1 MGEKDHSDKQLAG
14 DGGLSYVSR
23 ASIDAVRA
31 ATSDPV
37 ARAELL
43 ADVCRLNT
51 LYMIMQAG
59 SGHIGSSFSSTDLI
73 TWLWTEALVDP
84 NGGGPGSDVYFSSK
98 GHDAP
103 ALYSLLIAL
112 GKLDFDLLHR
122 LRRLGGLPGHP
133 DVETPF
139 IATNTGS
146 LGMGI
151 SKAYGMAR
159 ARRFTGRAG
168 RIVVMT
174 GDGELQEGQIW
185 ESLQP
190 AANERL
196 SEIIAIVDHNK
207 LQSDSAVAA
216 VSDLGPLEDKF
227 RAFGW
232 EVRRADGHDFR
243 AIRDV
248 FDHFATV
255 ADRPKVLIADTIKGK
270 GVSFMEGL
278 ACGDQTYHF
287 HAGAPSLKDYLA
299 AVGEITARVDD
310 RLSALG
316 ARPLALASAPQPIRV
331 APEQPERLV
340 LAYGDE
346 LLQMARTRAD
356 IVVLDGDLLSDCGI
370 EAFKSELPDRFI
382 ECGIAEQ
389 HMVSAAGGMAL
400 NGILPVV
407 HSFACFLSTRA
418 NEHIYNNA
426 TEGRKIIYTAT
437 LAGLVPGGP
446 GHSHQSVRDISAI
459 GSVPRLVAI
468 EPCSEREA
476 RLAIRW
482 AVEENGA
489 STYLR
494 FVNVPLDLPYTLPDS
509 YSLRVGRGVT
519 LRAGEDVALVGYG
532 PLLMSQAW
540 RAADLLAAEGV
551 SAAVIDLPWLNRIDD
566 TWVADTLARFP
577 AIVTLDNHY
586 LTLGQG
592 VMVAAALARAGVRAD
607 VRSIGLTD
615 VPACGNNAEVLA
627 HHGLDAD
634 SIARVVRSL
643 SVRPRV
649 SELNVAQP
657 FRAAGGRGQA

>member
-1 MGEKDHSDKQLAG
+1 MGEKDHSDRQLAG
-14 DGGLSYVSR
+14 DRGLSYVGLRAIEAARR
-23 ASIDAVRA
+23 ASADPVERA
-31 ATSDPV
+31 A
-37 ARAELL
+37 LL

-73 TWLWTEALVDP
+73 TWLWTEELADA
-84 NGGGPGSDVYFSSK
+84 NSGAPGADVYFSSK

-103 ALYSLLIAL
+103 ALYALLIAL
-112 GKLDFDLLHR
+112 GKLEFDLIHK
-122 LRRLGGLPGHP
+122 LRRFGGLPGHP
-133 DVETPF
+133 DIETTPF

-159 ARRFTGRAG
+159 ARRFTGRGG
-168 RIVVMT
+168 RIVLMT

-196 SEIIAIVDHNK
+196 SEIIAVVDHNK
-207 LQSDSAVAA
+207 LQSDAAVAA

-232 EVRRADGHDFR
+232 EVRRADGHDFA
-243 AIRDV
+243 AIRDA
-248 FDHFATV
+248 FAHFATV
-255 ADRPKVLIADTIKGK
+255 SDRPKVLIADTIKGK

-287 HAGAPSLKDYLA
+287 HAGAPSLENYLA
-299 AVGEITARVDD
+299 AVGELTARIDE
-310 RLSALG
+310 RLSRAGKPSLV
-316 ARPLALASAPQPIRV
+316 LESAPLPVRI
-331 APEQPERLV
+331 APVKPERLV

-346 LLQMARTRAD
+346 LLQMARTRPE
-356 IVVLDGDLLSDCGI
+356 IVVMDGDLLSDCGI
-370 EAFKSELPDRFI
+370 EAFKEELPERFI

-426 TEGRKIIYTAT
+426 TERRKIIYTAT
-437 LAGLVPGGP
+437 LAGVLPGGP

-459 GSVPRLVAI
+459 GSVPGLTAI
-468 EPCSEREA
+468 EPCCEREA

-482 AVEENGA
+482 AVEENPA

-494 FVNVPLDLPYTLPDS
+494 FVNVPLDLPYSLPAG
-509 YSLRVGRGVT
+509 YALTPGRGVT
-519 LRAGEDVALVGYG
+519 VRDGTDVALVGYG
-532 PLLMSQAW
+532 PLLMTNAC
-540 RAADLLAAEGV
+540 RAADDLTGQGV
-551 SAAVIDLPWLNRIDD
+551 NAAVINLPWLNRLDD
-566 TWVADTLARFP
+566 TWVAETLGRFQ
-577 AIVTLDNHY
+577 IVITLDNHY
-586 LTLGQG
+586 VTLGQG
-592 VMVAAALARAGVRAD
+592 VMIGAALARVGAKPVF
-607 VRSIGLTD
+607 VSLGLTD
-615 VPACGNNAEVLA
+615 VPACGSNAEVLA
-627 HHGLDAD
+627 HHGLDAA
-634 SIARVVRSL
+634 SIARTITTTLGR
-643 SVRPRV
+643 RV
-649 SELNVAQP
+649 PA
-657 FRAAGGRGQA
+657 

>member
-14 DGGLSYVSR
+14 EGGLSYVSR
-23 ASIDAVRA
+23 ESIDAVRA
-31 ATSDPV
+31 ATSDPFV
-37 ARAELL
+37 RAELL

-73 TWLWTEALVDP
+73 TWLWTETLVDP

-159 ARRFTGRAG
+159 ARRFTRRGG

-255 ADRPKVLIADTIKGK
+255 VDRPKVLIADTIKGK

-299 AVGEITARVDD
+299 AVGEITARVND

-316 ARPLALASAPQPIRV
+316 ARPLALASAPPPTRV
-331 APEQPERLV
+331 APAQPERLV
-340 LAYGDE
+340 VAYGDE
-346 LLQMARTRAD
+346 LLQMARTRKD

-370 EAFKSELPDRFI
+370 EAFKEELPDRFI

-482 AVEENGA
+482 AVEENPA

-494 FVNVPLDLPYTLPDS
+494 FVNVPLDLPYALPDA
-509 YSLRVGRGVT
+509 YVLRVGCGVT

-540 RAADLLAAEGV
+540 RAADLLASEGV

-566 TWVADTLARFP
+566 TWVANTLARFP

-586 LTLGQG
+586 VSLGQG
-592 VMVAAALARAGVRAD
+592 VMVAAALARGGVRAE

-615 VPACGNNAEVLA
+615 VPACGSNAEVLA

-634 SIARVVRSL
+634 SIARVVRAL
-643 SVRPRV
+643 SVRSVR
-649 SELNVAQP
+649 L
-657 FRAAGGRGQA
+657 

>member
-1 MGEKDHSDKQLAG
+1 
-14 DGGLSYVSR
+14 
-23 ASIDAVRA
+23 
-31 ATSDPV
+31 
-37 ARAELL
+37 
-43 ADVCRLNT
+43 
-51 LYMIMQAG
+51 
-59 SGHIGSSFSSTDLI
+59 GHIGSSFSSMDLI
-73 TWLWTEALVDP
+73 TWLWTEALADT
-84 NGGGPGSDVYFSSK
+84 NSGAPGADVYFSSK

-103 ALYSLLIAL
+103 ALYALLIAL
-112 GKLDFDLLHR
+112 GKLDFDLLHK

-133 DVETPF
+133 DVETTPF
-139 IATNTGS
+139 IATNPGS

-151 SKAYGMAR
+151 AKAYGMAR
-159 ARRFTGRAG
+159 AHRFTGRGG
-168 RIVVMT
+168 RIVLMT

-185 ESLQP
+185 ESLQ
-190 AANERL
+190 ACANERL
-196 SEIIAIVDHNK
+196 SEIIAVVDHNK

-216 VSDLGPLEDKF
+216 VSDLGPIEEKF

-232 EVRRADGHDFR
+232 EVRRADGHDFA
-243 AIRDV
+243 AIRDA
-248 FDHFATV
+248 FAHFATV

-299 AVGEITARVDD
+299 AVEELTARIDA
-310 RLSALG
+310 RLSRLGKPAL
-316 ARPLALASAPQPIRV
+316 RLASAAQPIRV
-331 APEQPERLV
+331 APARPERLV

-346 LLQMARTRAD
+346 LLQMARTRPE

-370 EAFKSELPDRFI
+370 EAFKDELPERFI

-426 TEGRKIIYTAT
+426 TARRKIIYTAT
-437 LAGLVPGGP
+437 LAGVVPGGP

-482 AVEENGA
+482 AVEENAA
-489 STYLR
+489 SSYLR
-494 FVNVPLDLPYTLPDS
+494 FVNVPLDLPYALPES
-509 YSLRVGRGVT
+509 YALRVGCGVA

-532 PLLMSQAW
+532 PVMLSNAW
-540 RAADLLAAEGV
+540 RAADDLAAGGL
-551 SAAVIDLPWLNRIDD
+551 SAAVINLPWLNRIDD
-566 TWVADTLARFP
+566 EWVRT
-577 AIVTLDNHY
+577 
-586 LTLGQG
+586 
-592 VMVAAALARAGVRAD
+592 
-607 VRSIGLTD
+607 
-615 VPACGNNAEVLA
+615 
-627 HHGLDAD
+627 
-634 SIARVVRSL
+634 
-643 SVRPRV
+643 
-649 SELNVAQP
+649 
-657 FRAAGGRGQA
+657 

>member
-14 DGGLSYVSR
+14 DGGLSYVAMPAIEAVRR
-23 ASIDAVRA
+23 ASA
-31 ATSDPV
+31 DPV
-37 ARAELL
+37 ERAGLL

-73 TWLWTEALVDP
+73 TWLWTEELADT
-84 NGGGPGSDVYFSSK
+84 NSGAPGADVYFSSK

-103 ALYSLLIAL
+103 ALYALLIAL
-112 GKLDFDLLHR
+112 GKLDFDLLHK

-133 DVETPF
+133 DVETTPF

-146 LGMGI
+146 LGMGV

-159 ARRFTGRAG
+159 ARRFTGRGG
-168 RIVVMT
+168 RIVLMT

-196 SEIIAIVDHNK
+196 SEIIAVVDHNK

-216 VSDLGPLEDKF
+216 VSDLGPLEEKF

-232 EVRRADGHDFR
+232 EVRRADGHNFA
-243 AIRDV
+243 AIRDA
-248 FDHFATV
+248 FAHFATV
-255 ADRPKVLIADTIKGK
+255 TDRPKVLIADTIKGK

-287 HAGAPSLKDYLA
+287 HAGAPSLENYLA
-299 AVGEITARVDD
+299 ALRELTSRIDE
-310 RLSALG
+310 RLSRLG
-316 ARPLALASAPQPIRV
+316 KPPLALEATPQPIRI
-331 APEQPERLV
+331 APVKPERLV

-346 LLQMARTRAD
+346 LLQMARSRRD
-356 IVVLDGDLLSDCGI
+356 IVVMDGDLLSDCGI
-370 EAFKSELPDRFI
+370 EAFKEELPERFI

-426 TEGRKIIYTAT
+426 TERRKIIYTAT

-459 GSVPRLVAI
+459 GSVPGLTAI

-482 AVEENGA
+482 AVEENDA

-494 FVNVPLDLPYTLPDS
+494 FVNVPLDLPYSLPASYTLE
-509 YSLRVGRGVT
+509 VGRGIA
-519 LRAGEDVALVGYG
+519 LREGSDVALVGYG
-532 PLLMSQAW
+532 PLLMVNAW
-540 RAADLLAAEGV
+540 RAADELAAEGIR
-551 SAAVIDLPWLNRIDD
+551 AAVINLPWLNRIDD
-566 TWVADTLARFP
+566 EWVSELLGRFP
-577 AIVTLDNHY
+577 AVVTLDNHY
-586 LTLGQG
+586 VTLGQG
-592 VMVAAALARAGVRAD
+592 VMVGAALARTGARCAF
-607 VRSIGLTD
+607 RSIGLTD

-627 HHGLDAD
+627 HHGLDA
-634 SIARVVRSL
+634 SGIATVVKSSL
-643 SVRPRV
+643 
-649 SELNVAQP
+649 
-657 FRAAGGRGQA
+657 AGRLMANG